1 MKLNINKV
9 ILWLNN
15 SKTRVLEFQPNK
27 VNVITGD
34 SGTGKTD
41 IENIIYYC
49 LLNDDVRVTES
60 VINENVN
67 WYGLSIE
74 VNDKKYTI
82 CRKSFSNNTPSDVL
96 FFSSIGEIPNTPNQT
111 ITKYDLKKILE
122 TEFSISKDTK
132 IPFGG
137 KTITNGSKISMNYF
151 LLFNLIDVSIIENKD
166 LYFPFQTIERYRE
179 AIERVFDLALG
190 IETVEN
196 VLKTEQLAKLN
207 NRKANLERKIL
218 QIEKSKNSFEEELSE
233 IIRECKNYNLIDS
246 ELDYDA
252 SLTEIKKL
260 LDDFKNIPL
269 LSNESPKSEKLRE
282 LSNIQRKK
290 RNLENFQKEY
300 EHYKKV
306 NKNKLESLKP
316 IEFIR
321 DNDSNIIK
329 TSIFNEILESFETRL
344 ELIKRENINFNSI
357 DLQLKDYAKELLEK
371 EEQLN
376 NEIKILPDEDKYFE
390 SEKEKIYFLGQLK
403 NKFDLFTKDD
413 QEDTSTYENQI
424 KSIDSDL
431 DKLIIY
437 DVAEKKEASKSIV
450 ENYIR
455 KYMNIVEG
463 VLDNYSDY
471 LPYID
476 FKKRRLELINPK
488 TNNIEG
494 VGSSSNHMFLQLFFT
509 LGLHELACS
518 NNSPYI
524 APFLIIDQ
532 PSRPYYGDNNSKST
546 INTSDS
552 NRILKAFTLLDSYV
566 EGLKK
571 NNRTFQMII
580 FEHIPKELIMNLPNI
595 HIVEE
600 FINGNKLINL

>member
-1 MKLNINKV
+1 M
-9 ILWLNN
+9 
-15 SKTRVLEFQPNK
+15 
-27 VNVITGD
+27 
-34 SGTGKTD
+34 
-41 IENIIYYC
+41 
-49 LLNDDVRVTES
+49 
-60 VINENVN
+60 
-67 WYGLSIE
+67 
-74 VNDKKYTI
+74 
-82 CRKSFSNNTPSDVL
+82 
-96 FFSSIGEIPNTPNQT
+96 
-111 ITKYDLKKILE
+111 
-122 TEFSISKDTK
+122 
-132 IPFGG
+132 
-137 KTITNGSKISMNYF
+137 
-151 LLFNLIDVSIIENKD
+151 
-166 LYFPFQTIERYRE
+166 
-179 AIERVFDLALG
+179 
-190 IETVEN
+190 
-196 VLKTEQLAKLN
+196 
-207 NRKANLERKIL
+207 
-218 QIEKSKNSFEEELSE
+218 
-233 IIRECKNYNLIDS
+233 
-246 ELDYDA
+246 
-252 SLTEIKKL
+252 
-260 LDDFKNIPL
+260 
-269 LSNESPKSEKLRE
+269 
-282 LSNIQRKK
+282 
-290 RNLENFQKEY
+290 
-300 EHYKKV
+300 
-306 NKNKLESLKP
+306 
-316 IEFIR
+316 
-321 DNDSNIIK
+321 
-329 TSIFNEILESFETRL
+329 
-344 ELIKRENINFNSI
+344 
-357 DLQLKDYAKELLEK
+357 
-371 EEQLN
+371 
-376 NEIKILPDEDKYFE
+376 
-390 SEKEKIYFLGQLK
+390 GQLK

-488 TNNIEG
+488 TSNIEG

>member
-1 MKLNINKV
+1 MKLHINKV

-15 SKTRVLEFQPNK
+15 SKTRILEFQPNK

-67 WYGLSIE
+67 WYGITFEL
-74 VNDKKYTI
+74 NDKNYTI
-82 CRKSFSNNTPSDVL
+82 CRKSFSNTIPSDII
-96 FFSSIGEIPNTPNQT
+96 FFSSMGEIPNTPNQT
-111 ITKYDLKKILE
+111 ITKDDLKKILE

-132 IPFGG
+132 IPYGG
-137 KTITNGSKISMNYF
+137 KTISNGSKISMNYF

-196 VLKTEQLAKLN
+196 VLKSEQIVKLN
-207 NRKANLERKIL
+207 NKKVNLEKKIV
-218 QIEKSKNSFEEELSE
+218 QIEKSNNSFEEELSE
-233 IIRECKNYNLIDS
+233 IIKECKNYNLIDS
-246 ELDYDA
+246 DLDYKA
-252 SLTEIKKL
+252 SLSEIKKL

-269 LSNESPKSEKLRE
+269 LSNESPKDEKLRE

-290 RNLENFQKEY
+290 KNLENFQKEY
-300 EHYKKV
+300 EHYKKN

-316 IEFIR
+316 IEYIR
-321 DNDSNIIK
+321 DNDSNLIK
-329 TSIFNEILESFETRL
+329 TSIFNEIIESFETRL
-344 ELIKRENINFNSI
+344 QLIKRENINFSSI
-357 DLQLKDYAKELLEK
+357 DLQLKDYEKELLRK

-376 NEIKILPDEDKYFE
+376 NELKILPDEDKYFE
-390 SEKEKIYFLGQLK
+390 NEKEKIYYLGQLK
-403 NKFDLFTKDD
+403 NKFDLFTKDE
-413 QEDTSTYENQI
+413 QEDTSKYKKQI
-424 KSIDSDL
+424 NDIDL
-431 DKLIIY
+431 DLAQLIIY
-437 DVAEKKEASKSIV
+437 DVAQKKETSKSVV

-463 VLDNYSDY
+463 VLDNYSNY
-471 LPYID
+471 LPYMD
-476 FKKRRLELINPK
+476 LKKRKLELINPR
-488 TNNIEG
+488 TSNIEG

-509 LGLHELACS
+509 LGLHELACT

-532 PSRPYYGDNNSKST
+532 PSRPYYGDNNSKSS
-546 INTSDS
+546 ISNSDS
-552 NRILKAFTLLDSYV
+552 NRIQKAFSLLDSYV
-566 EGLKK
+566 EEKIR
-571 NNRTFQMII
+571 NNHTFQMIV
-580 FEHIPKELIMNLPNI
+580 FEHIPKELIINLPNV